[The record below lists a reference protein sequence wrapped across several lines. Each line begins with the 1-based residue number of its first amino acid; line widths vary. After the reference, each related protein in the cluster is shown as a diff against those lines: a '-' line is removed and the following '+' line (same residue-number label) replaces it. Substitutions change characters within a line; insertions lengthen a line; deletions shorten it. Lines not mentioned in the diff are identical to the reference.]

1 MKKSESQKEDMMGL
15 RRRSHK
21 VIEEG
26 KKQLSLAL
34 PLFSAGLLQY
44 SLQTIS
50 LVFVGRLGTLS
61 LAAASM
67 ATSLVSVTGFN
78 LLMGLASALD
88 TLCGQSYGAGQFHM
102 LGIHMQ
108 RSILVLSLS
117 SVFLAVIW
125 ANTEPILVAMK
136 QDKLMSKEA
145 GSYAYCMIPSLFAFG
160 ILQSIMRFLQTQN
173 IVCPM
178 MITSAAAALFHVMFC
193 WILMFKTGLG
203 SRGAA
208 VAISVSYWMNVVLMA
223 LYVRFSSSCKASWTG
238 FSKKALH
245 NVLDFLKLAVPSAIM
260 LCLKVWTFELMV
272 LLSGLL
278 PNPTLQTS
286 VLSICLNM
294 FSIAWMFPFGFSA
307 AVSTRVSNELG
318 AGNAEAASLAVRVV
332 LGIALS
338 EGTLL
343 LVVMILL
350 RNLLGRVYSDDKEI
364 VRHVA
369 SMIPVLAVSSFL
381 DGIQSALSGI
391 VRGCGWQKIGA
402 YVNLASF
409 YLAGV
414 PCSVILAF
422 VVHMNA
428 KGLWLGIVV
437 AFTLQVAFFLVITVR
452 TDWEKE
458 AKEAQSRVECSTI
471 SLTGTESAPRD
482 QILPSQSTE
491 A

>member
-1 MKKSESQKEDMMGL
+1 MGFG
-15 RRRSHK
+15 RRSHK
-21 VIEEG
+21 VMDEG
-26 KKQLSLAL
+26 KRQVRLAL
-34 PLFSAGLLQY
+34 PLFSVGLLHY

-50 LVFVGRLGTLS
+50 VIFAGQLGTLPLS
-61 LAAASM
+61 AASM
-67 ATSLVSVTGFN
+67 ATSFASVTGFN
-78 LLMGLASALD
+78 LLMGLACALD

-117 SVFLAVIW
+117 SVFLAIIW

-136 QDKLMSKEA
+136 QDKLISKQA
-145 GSYAYCMIPSLFAFG
+145 GSYAYCLIPSLFAYG

-178 MITSAAAALFHVMFC
+178 MITSAVAALFHIIFC

-203 SRGAA
+203 SHGAA
-208 VAISVSYWMNVVLMA
+208 IAISVSYWVNVVLMA

-245 NVLDFLKLAVPSAIM
+245 NVLDFLKLAVPSALMI
-260 LCLKVWTFELMV
+260 CLKVWTFEVMV

-278 PNPTLQTS
+278 PNPTLRTS

-294 FSIAWMFPFGFSA
+294 FGVVWMIPFGFAA

-338 EGTLL
+338 EGTFI

-350 RNLLGRVYSDDKEI
+350 RNLLGRVYSDDKEV

-369 SMIPVLAVSSFL
+369 SMMPILAISCFL
-381 DGIQSALSGI
+381 DGTQSALSGI

-409 YLAGV
+409 YVAGV

-422 VVHMNA
+422 VMHMNA
-428 KGLWLGIVV
+428 QGLWLGVVV
-437 AFTLQVAFFLVITVR
+437 AFTLQVLFLLVITVR
-452 TDWEKE
+452 TNWEKE
-458 AKEAQSRVECSTI
+458 AKEAQSRVECSSI
-471 SLTGTESAPRD
+471 SLTGTVPSD
-482 QILPSQSTE
+482 QISPSQQLE
-491 A
+491 P

>member
-1 MKKSESQKEDMMGL
+1 MGL
-15 RRRSHK
+15 GRSHK
-21 VIEEG
+21 VIEEV
-26 KKQLSLAL
+26 KRQVRLAF
-34 PLFSAGLLQY
+34 PLFSVGLLHY

-50 LVFVGRLGTLS
+50 VIFVGQLGTLPLS
-61 LAAASM
+61 AASM
-67 ATSLVSVTGFN
+67 ATSFASVTGFN
-78 LLMGLASALD
+78 LLMGLACALD

-117 SVFLAVIW
+117 SVFLAIIW
-125 ANTEPILVAMK
+125 ANTEQILVAMK
-136 QDKLMSKEA
+136 QDKLISKEA
-145 GSYAYCMIPSLFAFG
+145 GSYAYCLIPSLFAYG

-178 MITSAAAALFHVMFC
+178 MITSAVAALFHIIFC

-203 SRGAA
+203 SQGAA
-208 VAISVSYWMNVVLMA
+208 IAISVSYWVNMLLMA

-245 NVLDFLKLAVPSAIM
+245 NVLDFLKLAVPSALM
-260 LCLKVWTFELMV
+260 LCLKVWTFEVMV

-286 VLSICLNM
+286 VLSICLNI
-294 FSIAWMFPFGFSA
+294 FGVVWMIPFGFAA

-332 LGIALS
+332 FGIALS
-338 EGTLL
+338 EGTLI

-350 RNLLGRVYSDDKEI
+350 RNLLGRVYSDDKEV

-369 SMIPVLAVSSFL
+369 STMPVLAISCFL

-428 KGLWLGIVV
+428 QGLWLGVIV
-437 AFTLQVAFFLVITVR
+437 AFTLQVPFLLVITVR
-452 TDWEKE
+452 TNWEKE
-458 AKEAQSRVECSTI
+458 AKEARSRVECSSI
-471 SLTGTESAPRD
+471 SLTGTVPSD
-482 QILPSQSTE
+482 QISPSPQL
-491 A
+491 AP